1 VNKNASPR
9 RALISISQ
17 PRALRRNRV
26 PRQPAMTQNKNA
38 SLASE
43 ALSDVSIFWHRKFL
57 KVAAA
62 EVLQPTV
69 HVVPLAAAGPSLARH
84 HRALS
89 GY

>member
-1 VNKNASPR
+1 
-9 RALISISQ
+9 
-17 PRALRRNRV
+17 
-26 PRQPAMTQNKNA
+26 MTQNKNA

-57 KVAAA
+57 KVATA
-62 EVLQPTV
+62 EEVIQPTV